1 MSDVVVLSVARGES
15 SAREFVHKLTT
26 HHSQTPST
34 ANESSNDAI
43 AFELVTKYYRVT
55 LRLRCHDYELTS
67 STTTTTLAS
76 DMMFGYPHMDALRSE
91 VDALL
96 ILMHA

>member
-1 MSDVVVLSVARGES
+1 MSDVVVLSVSRGES

-26 HHSQTPST
+26 HHSQTAS
-34 ANESSNDAI
+34 AGDESSADAI
-43 AFELVTKYYRVT
+43 AFELTTKYYRVT

-67 STTTTTLAS
+67 STTTTALAS
-76 DMMFGYPHMDALRSE
+76 DMMFGYPNADALRSE

-96 ILMHA
+96 VLMHA